1 MFQMEGSQ
9 LSTETEEEE
18 NLATVDDEYAVQ
30 YFGFHP
36 QEFMNGSMSLVTL
49 SYYKCHFNS

>member
-1 MFQMEGSQ
+1 MESSQ
-9 LSTETEEEE
+9 LSTETEGEE

-36 QEFMNGSMSLVTL
+36 QEFMNGSMSSVTL
-49 SYYKCHFNS
+49 SYYKLCHFNS